1 MSALRFDVDLEW
13 RADQIV
19 GEITVGGVRTT
30 VSEPRLM
37 GGTGIGMSPED
48 LFVAAAASSYSVT
61 LAEVLR
67 AAGLPQSCL
76 AIRAEGL
83 VAERPWRGE
92 IHDRHG
98 APDDPRCRPRATQAY
113 EKAAIAAR
121 NHCFI
126 GRSIRGNI
134 AYVVGDVALAESAK
148 SNSEVAV
155 TSDRGQRA
163 RSY

>member
-37 GGTGIGMSPED
+37 GGTGVGMSPED
-48 LFVAAAASSYSVT
+48 FFVAAAASSYSVT
-61 LAEVLR
+61 LAEMLR

-83 VAERPWRGE
+83 VASDPGAVRFTTVTVRPT
-92 IHDRHG
+92 IHG
-98 APDDPRCRPRATQAY
+98 ADAAQRQAY

-134 AYVVGDVALAESAK
+134 AYVVGDVSLAESAK
-148 SNSEVAV
+148 
-155 TSDRGQRA
+155 
-163 RSY
+163 

>member
-37 GGTGIGMSPED
+37 GGTGVGMSPED

-61 LAEVLR
+61 LAEMLR

-76 AIRAEGL
+76 EIHAEGL
-83 VAERPWRGE
+83 VASDPGAVKFTTVTVRPT
-92 IHDRHG
+92 IHG
-98 APDDPRCRPRATQAY
+98 ADAGQHQAY
-113 EKAAIAAR
+113 EKAAIATRVSLA
-121 NHCFI
+121 
-126 GRSIRGNI
+126 GRS
-134 AYVVGDVALAESAK
+134 AA
-148 SNSEVAV
+148 
-155 TSDRGQRA
+155 TSPTSSA
-163 RSY
+163 RSLSSNPPSELSKLATPALSC